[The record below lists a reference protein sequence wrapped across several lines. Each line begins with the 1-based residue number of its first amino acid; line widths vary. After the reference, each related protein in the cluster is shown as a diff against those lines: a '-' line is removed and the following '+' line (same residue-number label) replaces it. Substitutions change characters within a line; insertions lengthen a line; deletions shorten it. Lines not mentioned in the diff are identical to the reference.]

1 MKEQGRTVAMTG
13 DGINDMLAL
22 KDADCSIAM
31 ASDSDAAVYSSQVVL
46 LESNFSCMPDVVL
59 EGRRVVNNIQRSASL
74 FLVKNIFSFFLSM
87 LAVILSFTYPLE
99 PAQVSLIGMFTIGI
113 PAFFLALQPN
123 KEKIEGRFLSIVGLI
138 VLYKTC
144 KLFNVLRVTVYV
156 GCILGLIGSCVFLPW
171 LFGITLP
178 SKECI
183 VLLILIVITIN
194 TLLSYTTKIVNL
206 VRNGFIKIRNKI
218 KSIFN
223 N

>member
-1 MKEQGRTVAMTG
+1 M
-13 DGINDMLAL
+13 
-22 KDADCSIAM
+22 
-31 ASDSDAAVYSSQVVL
+31 
-46 LESNFSCMPDVVL
+46 
-59 EGRRVVNNIQRSASL
+59 
-74 FLVKNIFSFFLSM
+74 
-87 LAVILSFTYPLE
+87 
-99 PAQVSLIGMFTIGI
+99 IGMFTIGI

-123 KEKIEGRFLSIVGLI
+123 KEKIEGRFLSNILLSAFPAGITDVIVVEMMVLLASMFEIKYADYSTASTILLSIVGLI

-144 KLFNVLRVTVYV
+144 KPFNVLRVTVYV

-183 VLLILIVITIN
+183 VLLILIVIAIN
-194 TLLSYTTKIVNL
+194 TLLSYTTQIVNL